1 MKKFILLLLVSIS
14 LSLAQAQEVIQEKE
28 TEVFKIVK
36 DIPVFPG
43 CENEA
48 DWTEKYSCNENA
60 IYNHIQSEI
69 KYPKEAFEKKQEGV
83 IYISFLVSKIGQIE
97 NINITKGL
105 TFAPSL
111 EREAIRVITT
121 LPKMIMGKTKGRVVA
136 VKYTQ
141 IIRFY
146 SDETGKEEELVKK
159 IEINTESKKERRN
172 RLRKERRAK

>member
-1 MKKFILLLLVSIS
+1 MKKFILLLGVS
-14 LSLAQAQEVIQEKE
+14 LSIFLAQAQEVTQEKE
-28 TEVFKIVK
+28 TEVYKIVK

-43 CENEA
+43 CENET
-48 DWTEKYSCNENA
+48 DWMEKYSCNENA

-69 KYPKEAFEKKQEGV
+69 TYPKEAFEKKQKGV
-83 IYISFLVSKIGQIE
+83 IYMSFLVSKLGEVE

-105 TFAPSL
+105 NFAPSL
-111 EREAIRVITT
+111 EAEAIRVIST

-146 SDETGKEEELVKK
+146 SDENEKEEELIKK
-159 IEINTESKKERRN
+159 LDINMESKKERKKG
-172 RLRKERRAK
+172 LRKERRAQ

>member
-1 MKKFILLLLVSIS
+1 MKKFILLLGVS
-14 LSLAQAQEVIQEKE
+14 LSIFLAQAQEVTQEKE
-28 TEVFKIVK
+28 TEVYKIVK

-48 DWTEKYSCNENA
+48 DWMEKYLCNENA

-69 KYPKEAFEKKQEGV
+69 TFPKEAFEKKQEGV
-83 IYISFLVSKIGQIE
+83 IYISFFVSKLGEIE

-105 TFAPSL
+105 TCAPSL
-111 EREAIRVITT
+111 EAEAIRVIAT

-146 SDETGKEEELVKK
+146 SDEKQKEKELIKK
-159 IEINTESKKERRN
+159 LDINMESKKERRK

>member
-1 MKKFILLLLVSIS
+1 MKKFILLLAVS
-14 LSLAQAQEVIQEKE
+14 LSILLVQAQEVTQEKE
-28 TEVFKIVK
+28 TEVHKIVK

-43 CENEA
+43 CENET
-48 DWTEKYSCNENA
+48 DWMEKYSCNENA

-69 KYPKEAFEKKQEGV
+69 TYPKEAFEKKQKGV
-83 IYISFLVSKIGQIE
+83 IYMSFLVSKLGEVE

-111 EREAIRVITT
+111 EAEAIRVIST

-146 SDETGKEEELVKK
+146 SDENEKEEELIKK
-159 IEINTESKKERRN
+159 LDINMESKKE
-172 RLRKERRAK
+172 LRKERRAQ